1 MYLVLIAWIYVA
13 FMMAIAEATSPVGS
27 LLGAAITFMLYGVLP
42 MSVVGYIMGS
52 PARRR
57 AIKAKEAAEREQARA
72 ATGIQNV
79 EGDTLHAVK
88 LLPLA
93 TTLMNPSNGSKQLKL
108 KMRAWMISKIVENS
122 LPWIPNLRQR

>member
-79 EGDTLHAVK
+79 DGDAASIAPNAH
-88 LLPLA
+88 
-93 TTLMNPSNGSKQLKL
+93 SKASGDPIAPVRK
-108 KMRAWMISKIVENS
+108 E
-122 LPWIPNLRQR
+122 P

>member
-27 LLGAAITFMLYGVLP
+27 LLGAVITFLLYGVLP

-57 AIKAKEAAEREQARA
+57 AIKAKQAAEREQMSA
-72 ATGIQNV
+72 ANGIQNLEANAALV
-79 EGDTLHAVK
+79 APNAHGEA
-88 LLPLA
+88 P
-93 TTLMNPSNGSKQLKL
+93 GSPVAPVRK
-108 KMRAWMISKIVENS
+108 E
-122 LPWIPNLRQR
+122 P

>member
-27 LLGAAITFMLYGVLP
+27 LLGAAFTFLLYGVLP

-57 AIKAKEAAEREQARA
+57 AIKAKEAAERAS
-72 ATGIQNV
+72 ATPDADREASSDPV
-79 EGDTLHAVK
+79 APVRKE
-88 LLPLA
+88 P
-93 TTLMNPSNGSKQLKL
+93 
-108 KMRAWMISKIVENS
+108 
-122 LPWIPNLRQR
+122 

>member
-27 LLGAAITFMLYGVLP
+27 LLGAAFTFLLYGVLP
-42 MSVVGYIMGS
+42 MSVVGYIMGT

-72 ATGIQNV
+72 ANGIQNV
-79 EGDTLHAVK
+79 DDDAASVAPNAHREASGDPVAPIRKEH
-88 LLPLA
+88 
-93 TTLMNPSNGSKQLKL
+93 
-108 KMRAWMISKIVENS
+108 
-122 LPWIPNLRQR
+122 

>member
-27 LLGAAITFMLYGVLP
+27 LLGAAFTFVLYGVLP

-57 AIKAKEAAEREQARA
+57 AIKAKEAAERAQALA
-72 ATGIQNV
+72 ANGIQNV
-79 EGDTLHAVK
+79 DGDDASV
-88 LLPLA
+88 A
-93 TTLMNPSNGSKQLKL
+93 
-108 KMRAWMISKIVENS
+108 
-122 LPWIPNLRQR
+122 PNTHGEASGHTIAPKRKEL